1 MSIALTSLILAAPFA
16 LAAALTWAAHRSGVL
31 RLHRDQFRISA
42 PLAGRLF
49 TDDRDLMRIEHEAD
63 AIRTRFE
70 RQPSWPS
77 STATGER
84 R

>member
-1 MSIALTSLILAAPFA
+1 MSTALTFLILSAPFA
-16 LAAALTWAAHRSGVL
+16 LAALLSWAADRSGSRRVHL
-31 RLHRDQFRISA
+31 
-42 PLAGRLF
+42 G
-49 TDDRDLMRIEHEAD
+49 DRDAERVWHDAD

-70 RQPSWPS
+70 RQPFWPS

>member
-1 MSIALTSLILAAPFA
+1 MTTALTFLILSAPFA
-16 LAAALTWAAHRSGVL
+16 LTALLTWAAHRSGVL
-31 RLHRDQFRISA
+31 RLSLEQFRLAA

-49 TDDRDLMRIEHEAD
+49 EDDRDLARVAHDAD

-77 STATGER
+77 GGATGER